1 MSEPLGRSP
10 DLEAAGCLLETVGA
24 LRRQLRRTVG
34 RPWPTTELTGSQIE
48 LMRLVR
54 HEQGIPV
61 SEAAERLGVAANTV
75 STLVRRLTDAGLL
88 RKEPDAADRR
98 IGRLHVTAASRRRFE
113 GWRDRRAEAVA
124 RALDRLDDDDRRA
137 LEQATPALERLVAAL
152 QEEGEPP
159 R

>member
-1 MSEPLGRSP
+1 MSEPLGRSA
-10 DLEAAGCLLETVGA
+10 DIERAGRLLEGLGA
-24 LRRQLRRTVG
+24 MRRQLRRSVG

-48 LMRLVR
+48 LVRLVR
-54 HEQGIPV
+54 HVPGIPV

-88 RKEPDAADRR
+88 RKEADPADRR
-98 IGRLHVTAASRRRFE
+98 VGRLHVTAAARRRFE

-124 RALDRLDDDDRRA
+124 RALDRLDDDDRRV
-137 LEQATPALERLVAAL
+137 LEQAAPALDRLAAAL
-152 QEEGEPP
+152 QEGEQP